1 MFTIIGGDGREYGP
15 ATVEQV
21 RVWITSGRANLD
33 TKAKALGSD
42 EWRRLGDYLEFSSP
56 GRANL
61 DTRARARVPDE
72 GRRLGD
78 SLDFP
83 PPAPPPPLGGVPP
96 PMSSAAPAIGGG
108 PELAGRGARIGGAL
122 LNALFYF
129 LLMMPGSM

>member
-56 GRANL
+56 
-61 DTRARARVPDE
+61 
-72 GRRLGD
+72 D
-78 SLDFP
+78 S
-83 PPAPPPPLGGVPP
+83 PPPLGGVPP
-96 PMSSAAPAIGGG
+96 AMSSSAPTIASG

-129 LLMMPGSM
+129 LLMMPGSMAMSTRLLKD